1 MVEAAVRLSQDSTM
15 LMGRKPILKDGQYM
29 VACGCSAEF
38 FFFNHEMPISSIFVW
53 RENWDSRVKVKLKE
67 VKIIHVISQLVHADE
82 TKWLLTKHDA
92 LVMVFQV
99 QWIRSMI

>member
-38 FFFNHEMPISSIFVW
+38 FFF
-53 RENWDSRVKVKLKE
+53 
-67 VKIIHVISQLVHADE
+67 
-82 TKWLLTKHDA
+82 
-92 LVMVFQV
+92 
-99 QWIRSMI
+99 